1 MLNLRF
7 QRILSG
13 VIIIFVTLMMSSGC
27 GGPTKA
33 SPANPTPTPSK
44 MNADNVIQIRE
55 LRFTGGLEARY
66 FKLFEPF
73 LGGFAE
79 VGDEIKCVHET
90 EFNEGILDVI
100 IDTSFSATGMT
111 KAKYVPIFGGMMY
124 AYGDGELAYDWE
136 GTVQYTLFDNQG
148 QKIIADAFR
157 LTGRDTM
164 EAKGGMTGMTG
175 SVLTGG
181 GVMAAFYPDEEAHK
195 QVGDEFLKLAGQ
207 EIAKRLRTGKAA
219 AYFVEL
225 TEARDGMDPRTYA
238 LFVNKKKRLQEERSQ
253 RAQQMQQNLTAVVED
268 ESHNFMLENG
278 SVMVFGVGVNDYDHF
293 PDLQYAADD
302 CKKFVDH
309 FKNRYHLGDDWAVCL
324 TNEEATAIKV
334 LRFIERNATRFLTE
348 DDTFIFYFSGHG
360 APDPDPDS
368 KDDDGLRK
376 YLLLPDSEPD
386 ALSLTAISLN
396 DLAAL
401 VSRLPCRRVLI
412 FIDSCFAGEAG
423 KNTLSSLKGMR
434 ISEKSFKNTA
444 AIAGKGR
451 VIIAASGENQA
462 SQETDTLRAGVFTH
476 FLLEGLKAGADRD
489 DDSRVD
495 ILELYRFVRANV
507 EQMTRGAQVPVFRGT
522 LDRNI
527 IF

>member
-7 QRILSG
+7 QIILSG
-13 VIIIFVTLMMSSGC
+13 AIIFFVTLMMSGC

-33 SPANPTPTPSK
+33 SLVKPTPTPSK
-44 MNADNVIQIRE
+44 MNADNVIEIRE

-90 EFNEGILDVI
+90 EFNEGILDVL

-111 KAKYVPIFGGMMY
+111 KAKYVPIVGGMMY
-124 AYGDGELAYDWE
+124 AYGSGELAYDWE

-164 EAKGGMTGMTG
+164 EAKGGMTGMTS

-181 GVMAAFYPDEEAHK
+181 GVMAAFYPDEEAQK

-207 EIAKRLRTGKAA
+207 EIAKRLRSGKAA
-219 AYFVEL
+219 SYFVDL
-225 TEARDGMDPRTYA
+225 TKARDGMDPRTYA
-238 LFVNKKKRLQEERSQ
+238 LFVTKKKRIQEERSQ
-253 RAQQMQQNLTAVVED
+253 RTQQMQQNRTAMVED

-278 SVMVFGVGVNDYDHF
+278 TVMVFGVGVNDYEHF
-293 PDLQYAADD
+293 PDLQYAAGD

-309 FKNRYHLGDDWAVCL
+309 FKNRYQLSDDLAVCL

-334 LRFIERNATRFLTE
+334 LRFIERNATRLLTE

-368 KDDDGLRK
+368 TDDDGLRK

-401 VSRLPCRRVLI
+401 VSRLPCRRVLV

-423 KNTLSSLKGMR
+423 KDTLSSLKGMR

-451 VIIAASGENQA
+451 VIIAASGENQV

-476 FLLEGLKAGADRD
+476 FLMEGLKASADRD
-489 DDSRVD
+489 GDNRVD
-495 ILELYRFVRANV
+495 ILELYRFVRSNV
-507 EQMTRGAQVPVFRGT
+507 EHMTRGAQVPVFRGT